1 MVKIPVR
8 QYFALIARYLQP
20 QRRRV
25 VWMALCL
32 LGSIGLQL
40 LNPQVLAEFVDT
52 VTGEN
57 ARYPILSIA
66 VLYIA
71 AAGGGQILNVVT
83 TYLASQ
89 VGWAATNALRSDLAG
104 HILGLDLAFHKS
116 HTPGELI
123 ERVDG
128 DVSLLNKFFSQFT
141 LLFGGNVL
149 LMFGI
154 VVAVSMENLV
164 AGGAALLFA
173 LVALAVILRLRQV
186 AVPYLAAH
194 RQLSAEFYGF
204 VGEHLTGREDVK
216 ANGARGWMMR
226 RLLLHYQNWLL
237 AFHRM
242 RLAGTLVWG
251 SSMAIF
257 VFGNVIAL
265 AIGAWLY
272 YRGGISLGTVFLL
285 YSYFS
290 QLSRPMEQIQE
301 QVEQLQQ
308 ADASIARIRSLL
320 DTQSALEDVGTSP
333 VPAGAFDIGFSN
345 VSFRYEDSEADPS
358 GAWTIDELD
367 IHLAAGE
374 TIGLLGRTGS
384 GKSTLARLLL
394 RLYDPQLGAI
404 RFNGVD
410 LREMPVSE
418 LRQRVGLVTQDV
430 QIFQA
435 SVRENITFFDR
446 SVSDSVITEALEML
460 GLGDWLHS
468 LPHGLN
474 TQLGAE
480 GRGLSAGEA
489 QLLAFARVFLKD
501 PGLVILDEASSRLDP
516 ETESLIERAVERL
529 MHGRTGVIIAHRLAT
544 VQRVDTILIMEAG
557 RVVEHGRLAALASDP
572 GSRFAQLLKV
582 GLEDVLV

>member
-272 YRGGISLGTVFLL
+272 YRGDISLGTVFLL

-435 SVRENITFFDR
+435 SVRENITFFDS

-544 VQRVDTILIMEAG
+544 VQRVDTILIMEGG

>member
-272 YRGGISLGTVFLL
+272 YRGDISLGTVFLL

>member
-25 VWMALCL
+25 VWMGLCL
-32 LGSIGLQL
+32 FASIGLQL
-40 LNPQVLAEFVDT
+40 FNPQVLAEFVDT

-66 VLYIA
+66 LVYIA
-71 AAGGGQILNVVT
+71 AAGGGQVLNVVT

-89 VGWAATNALRSDLAG
+89 VGWAATNALRSDLAE
-104 HILGLDLAFHKS
+104 HILSLDLAFHKS

-128 DVSLLNKFFSQFT
+128 DVSLLNRFFSQFT

-154 VVAVSMENLV
+154 VVAVSMENLF
-164 AGGAALLFA
+164 AGVAALLFA
-173 LVALAVILRLRQV
+173 LVALTVILRLRQV

-216 ANGARGWMMR
+216 ANGARGWMLR

-272 YRGGISLGTVFLL
+272 YRGDISLGTVFLL

-308 ADASIARIRSLL
+308 ADASIGRIRSLL
-320 DTQSALEDVGTSP
+320 DTQSALDNGGTAP
-333 VPAGAFDIGFSN
+333 VPAGAFDVEFSK

-394 RLYDPQLGAI
+394 RLYDPQLGVI

-410 LREMPVSE
+410 LQQMPVSD

-446 SVSDSVITEALEML
+446 SVSETVITDALQML

-468 LPHGLN
+468 LPHGLD
-474 TQLGAE
+474 TRLGAD

-516 ETESLIERAVERL
+516 ETEVLIERAVERL
-529 MHGRTGVIIAHRLAT
+529 MHGRTGIIIAHRLAT
-544 VQRVDTILIMEAG
+544 VQRVGTILIMEAG
-557 RVVEHGRLAALASDP
+557 HVVEHGRLAALASDP

>member
-272 YRGGISLGTVFLL
+272 YRGDISLGTVFLL

-544 VQRVDTILIMEAG
+544 VQRVDTILIMEGG